1 MTILSALLFALA
13 QAQAPVATQPAPAPA
28 PAAARWPIAE
38 ADLVLKDFR
47 FATGE
52 RLPELKLHYATL
64 GTPRRN
70 ARGEVENAVMVLHG
84 TGGTGKQF
92 LAPQFADRLYGPGQ
106 PLDIRKYYVILPDNI
121 GHGGSSK
128 PSDGLKARF
137 PRYDY
142 ADMVE
147 AQARLLD
154 HLGVAR
160 LRLLMGTSMG
170 CMHGFTWG
178 TTRPTRIQ
186 AMMPMA
192 CLPTE
197 IAGANRMWRKLSID
211 AIRSDPGYADGNYTA
226 QPAQGLRTAASLLLI
241 AGLNP
246 VAVQAQAPTRAAA
259 EALLDQSLA
268 RTLAGRDAN
277 DLIWQLDS
285 SRTYD
290 PLPLLERMTMPVT
303 WVNSEDDFI
312 NPPRLGI
319 AEPAAKRL
327 AKGRFVLIP
336 QTAETKGHGTHSW
349 AAFWTDELLAL
360 LARSE

>member
-1 MTILSALLFALA
+1 MSILSALLLAL
-13 QAQAPVATQPAPAPA
+13 AQAPVATQPAPP
-28 PAAARWPIAE
+28 PQSWPVAE
-38 ADLVLKDFR
+38 ADVVLKDFR

-52 RLPELKLHYATL
+52 TLPELRLHYSTL

-70 ARGEVENAVMVLHG
+70 AKGEVENAVMVLHG

-92 LAPQFADRLYGPGQ
+92 LAPQFANELFGPGQ
-106 PLDIRKYYVILPDNI
+106 PLDITRWFVILPDNI

-128 PSDGLKARF
+128 PSDGLRTRF

-142 ADMVE
+142 ADMVD

-154 HLGVAR
+154 QLGVR
-160 LRLLMGTSMG
+160 KLRLLMGTSMG
-170 CMHGFTWG
+170 CMHGFVWG
-178 TTRPTRIQ
+178 TTRPERVQ

-197 IAGANRMWRKLSID
+197 IAGMNRMWRKASID
-211 AIRSDPGYADGNYTA
+211 AIRADPAYAGGNYTA

-246 VAVQAQAPTRAAA
+246 VATQAQAPTREAA
-259 EALLDQSLA
+259 ETLLA
-268 RTLAGRDAN
+268 TAMERTLANRDAN

-285 SRTYD
+285 SRTYN
-290 PLPLLERMTMPVT
+290 PLPLLEKMTMATT

-312 NPPRLGI
+312 NPPKLGI

-327 AKGRFVLIP
+327 PKGKFILIT
-336 QTAETKGHGTHSW
+336 QTSETKGHGTHTW
-349 AAFWTDELLAL
+349 AKFWKADLVELI
-360 LARSE
+360 ARSER

>member
-1 MTILSALLFALA
+1 MSIFSALLLALV
-13 QAQAPVATQPAPAPA
+13 QAPVATQPASPPQS
-28 PAAARWPIAE
+28 WPVAE
-38 ADLVLKDFR
+38 ADVVLRDFR

-52 RLPELKLHYATL
+52 TLPELRIHYATL

-70 ARGEVENAVMVLHG
+70 AKGEVENAVMVLHG

-92 LAPQFADRLYGPGQ
+92 LAPQFANELFGAGQ
-106 PLDIRKYYVILPDNI
+106 PLDISRWYVILPDNI

-128 PSDGLKARF
+128 PSDGLRTRF

-142 ADMVE
+142 ADMVD

-154 HLGVAR
+154 RLGVKK

-170 CMHGFTWG
+170 CMHGFVWG
-178 TTRPTRIQ
+178 TTRPERVQ

-197 IAGANRMWRKLSID
+197 IAGMNRMWRKASID
-211 AIRSDPGYADGNYTA
+211 AIRADPAYAGGNYAA

-246 VAVQAQAPTRAAA
+246 VATQAQAPTRQAA
-259 EALLDQSLA
+259 ETLLA
-268 RTLAGRDAN
+268 TAMERTLANRDAN

-285 SRTYD
+285 SRTYN
-290 PLPLLERMTMPVT
+290 PLPLLEKMTMPVT

-312 NPPRLGI
+312 NPPKLGI

-327 AKGRFVLIP
+327 PQGKFILIP

-349 AAFWTDELLAL
+349 ARFWKADLVELI
-360 LARSE
+360 ARSAR

>member
-1 MTILSALLFALA
+1 MSILATLILALA
-13 QAQAPVATQPAPAPA
+13 QPPAASAPATPAPMTKS
-28 PAAARWPIAE
+28 WGETE
-38 ADLVLKDFR
+38 ADLVIRDFR
-47 FATGE
+47 FGTGE
-52 RLPELKLHYATL
+52 TLPQLKLHYMTL

-70 ARGEVENAVMVLHG
+70 AAGEIVNAVMVLHG
-84 TGGTGKQF
+84 TGGSGRQF
-92 LAPQFADRLYGPGQ
+92 LSPQFAEELYRPGQ
-106 PLDIRKYYVILPDNI
+106 PLDLSKTFVILPDNL

-154 HLGVAR
+154 HLGVKR

-170 CMHGFTWG
+170 CMHGFVWG
-178 TTRPTRIQ
+178 TTHPERIQ

-197 IAGANRMWRKLSID
+197 IAGQNRMWRKMAID
-211 AIRSDPGYADGNYTA
+211 ALRADPAYADGNYTA
-226 QPAQGLRTAASLLLI
+226 QPAQGLRTAADLLLI

-246 VAVQAQAPTRAAA
+246 VATQAQAPTREAA
-259 EALLDQSLA
+259 EELLEQGFA
-268 RTLAGRDAN
+268 RTIAGRDAN

-285 SRTYD
+285 SRTYN

-312 NPPRLGI
+312 NPSKLGI

-327 AKGRFVLIP
+327 ARGRFVLIP
-336 QTAETKGHGTHSW
+336 QTAETKGHGTHTW
-349 AAFWTDELLAL
+349 ARFWKDELIAL

>member
-1 MTILSALLFALA
+1 MSILSALLLTL
-13 QAQAPVATQPAPAPA
+13 AQAPVATQPTPP
-28 PAAARWPIAE
+28 PQSWPVAE
-38 ADLVLKDFR
+38 ADVVLKDFR

-52 RLPELKLHYATL
+52 TLPELRLHYATL

-70 ARGEVENAVMVLHG
+70 AKGEVENAVMVLHG

-92 LAPQFADRLYGPGQ
+92 LAPQFANELFGPGQ
-106 PLDIRKYYVILPDNI
+106 PLDITRWFVILPDNI

-128 PSDGLKARF
+128 PSDGLRTRF

-142 ADMVE
+142 ADMVD

-154 HLGVAR
+154 QLGVR
-160 LRLLMGTSMG
+160 KLRLLMGTSMG
-170 CMHGFTWG
+170 CMHGFVWG
-178 TTRPTRIQ
+178 TARPERVQ

-197 IAGANRMWRKLSID
+197 IAGMNRMWRKASID
-211 AIRSDPGYADGNYTA
+211 AIRADPAYAGGNYTA

-246 VAVQAQAPTRAAA
+246 VATQAQAPTREAA
-259 EALLDQSLA
+259 ETLLA
-268 RTLAGRDAN
+268 TAMERTLANRDAN

-285 SRTYD
+285 SRTYN
-290 PLPLLERMTMPVT
+290 PLPLLEKMTMATT

-312 NPPRLGI
+312 NPPKLGI

-327 AKGRFVLIP
+327 PKGKFILIP
-336 QTAETKGHGTHSW
+336 QTAETKGHGTHTW
-349 AAFWTDELLAL
+349 AKFWKADLVELI
-360 LARSE
+360 ARSER

>member
-13 QAQAPVATQPAPAPA
+13 QAQAPVATQPARA
-28 PAAARWPIAE
+28 PAATTNWPLAE
-38 ADLVLKDFR
+38 ADLMLKDFR
-47 FATGE
+47 FASGE
-52 RLPELKLHYATL
+52 SLAELKLHYATL
-64 GTPRRN
+64 GTPHRN
-70 ARGEVENAVMVLHG
+70 ARGEVDNAVMVLHG

-92 LAPQFADRLYGPGQ
+92 LAPQFADELYGPGQ
-106 PLDIRKYYVILPDNI
+106 PLDIRKYFVILPDNI

-170 CMHGFTWG
+170 CMHGFVWG
-178 TTRPTRIQ
+178 TTRPERVQ

-197 IAGANRMWRKLSID
+197 IAGANRIWRKLSID
-211 AIRSDPGYADGNYTA
+211 AIRADPAYQDGNYGA

-285 SRTYD
+285 SRTYA

-312 NPPRLGI
+312 NPPKLGI

-349 AAFWTDELLAL
+349 AKFWKAELVAL